1 MQLCG
6 VAYRTSEGKTVDDYL
21 AEIDL
26 LKQEAEMHR
35 CEAAFARNLL
45 ALYFIFGLVPGML
58 LSLWTDSG
66 SYLLYSVG
74 ISGWLAALGIIWTRS
89 RSI

>member
-1 MQLCG
+1 M
-6 VAYRTSEGKTVDDYL
+6 AYRTFEGKTVDDYL

-35 CEAAFARNLL
+35 CEATFARNLL

-58 LSLWTDSG
+58 LPLWTNSG

-74 ISGWLAALGIIWTRS
+74 ISGWLAALGIIWNSNKHRS
-89 RSI
+89 

>member
-1 MQLCG
+1 M
-6 VAYRTSEGKTVDDYL
+6 AYRTSEGKTVDDYL

-26 LKQEAEMHR
+26 LKQKAEVHKS
-35 CEAAFARNLL
+35 EAAFARNLL

-58 LSLWTDSG
+58 LSLRTGSG

-74 ISGWLAALGIIWTRS
+74 ISACVAALGIIWNSNRHRS
-89 RSI
+89 